1 MLANTYVLDGT
12 NDLTVTR
19 INQDG
24 YGSEYLL
31 VETLKETRLKIR
43 HSKVKATPTAVARDR
58 HNVEV
63 VQTVFATADLPEF
76 IRKAYIV
83 FEHKP
88 GDTDLDVWKYIC
100 AFCTETSFA
109 KMTNLLNWES

>member
-24 YGSEYLL
+24 YSSEYLL

-43 HSKVKATPTAVARDR
+43 HSKVNATPTAIARDR

-63 VQTVFATADLPEF
+63 IQTVYAVGAVPEYV
-76 IRKAYIV
+76 RKCYIV
-83 FEHKP
+83 YECKP
-88 GDTDLDVWKYIC
+88 GDTDLDVWKYVC
-100 AFCTETSFA
+100 AFCTESSFA
-109 KMTNLLNWES
+109 KMTSLLNWES

>member
-24 YGSEYLL
+24 YSSEYLL

-43 HSKVKATPTAVARDR
+43 HSKVKATATAVERDR

-63 VQTVFATADLPEF
+63 IQTVYAAAGVPEY

-88 GDTDLDVWKYIC
+88 GDTDLDVWKYVC
-100 AFCTETSFA
+100 AFCTESSFA
-109 KMTNLLNWES
+109 KMTSLLSWES